1 MQHFLLLTY
10 AILRCV
16 KIDILCCF
24 VYFSYRLYRTY
35 DIFQF
40 IITDAFIM
48 AARLTEVA
56 NNHMG
61 LSLPNGIVVCAV
73 VFAGA
78 CRMEGG
84 ILSKLRHVKQYIS
97 IKQFYYVL
105 APSLLRCSNLMIQ
118 ICENINARTNI
129 IDSRLRFTLYCGC
142 ILQCTSALFVIA
154 I

>member
-48 AARLTEVA
+48 TARLTEPHGPFPAKRHRCMCRRFCRGV
-56 NNHMG
+56 
-61 LSLPNGIVVCAV
+61 SNG
-73 VFAGA
+73 
-78 CRMEGG
+78 R
-84 ILSKLRHVKQYIS
+84 LSKLRHVKQYIS

-142 ILQCTSALFVIA
+142 IL
-154 I
+154 